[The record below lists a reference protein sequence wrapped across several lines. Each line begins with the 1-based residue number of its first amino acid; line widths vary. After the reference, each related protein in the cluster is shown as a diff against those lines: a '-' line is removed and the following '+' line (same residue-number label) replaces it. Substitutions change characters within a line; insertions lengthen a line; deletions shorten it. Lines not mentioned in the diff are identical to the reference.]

1 MKEFIHGQTIKKYL
15 KDCYCIDAEIKSFT
29 DNAKNETNYVVYL
42 KRADLALFAEKD
54 DGTLICM
61 NSSGEPVST
70 DDIFVYAKA
79 ADVQMENGEI
89 SFKADKLRITLDGE
103 EMDKYYVNALEEKIY
118 PERTPIVMQA
128 VLIKNGF
135 QENIAP
141 FYVDEVLYVD
151 DGEFDKIKKLEY
163 SKVLEEYNKKFYKRV
178 DDGEHGVV
186 VINESGDGLLI
197 DTQDYDYARYMSFA
211 PKIAPAI
218 EQMLLDNM
226 RQKAIYNMKLYV
238 PIKVTYEN
246 YIDNTVAETE
256 DTSHTWEVQ
265 EKIREFNKF
274 YGDRGLAQYLEKNNS
289 CRKKVY
295 SIKPDV
301 ECVNDV
307 MMGVVA
313 IKMTKPLNDEEIAD
327 IKDFVTEQM
336 SDGWSELFEKQNI
349 QVKDGQIYIHFWDK
363 EQYFI
368 KTEDEMYEE
377 DGIEMFQ
384 SMQRM

>member
-1 MKEFIHGQTIKKYL
+1 M
-15 KDCYCIDAEIKSFT
+15 
-29 DNAKNETNYVVYL
+29 
-42 KRADLALFAEKD
+42 
-54 DGTLICM
+54 
-61 NSSGEPVST
+61 
-70 DDIFVYAKA
+70 
-79 ADVQMENGEI
+79 
-89 SFKADKLRITLDGE
+89 
-103 EMDKYYVNALEEKIY
+103 
-118 PERTPIVMQA
+118 
-128 VLIKNGF
+128 
-135 QENIAP
+135 
-141 FYVDEVLYVD
+141 
-151 DGEFDKIKKLEY
+151 
-163 SKVLEEYNKKFYKRV
+163 LEEYNKKFYKRV